1 MECDM
6 YKVRLRKTIEYVA
19 YVHGDD
25 EEAAYENAI
34 DAIEGNQS
42 WVNWEEKWHEYDC
55 RDVEL
60 EERDPDYE
68 REDRDCHLFKELH
81 G

>member
-1 MECDM
+1 MGCEM
-6 YKVRLRKTIEYVA
+6 YKVRLRKVIEYVA

-42 WVNWEEKWHEYDC
+42 WVNWEEKWHEY
-55 RDVEL
+55 ESM
-60 EERDPDYE
+60 EIEPEGPDPDAA
-68 REDRDCHLFKELH
+68 REDRDCHLFRELH